1 MAVRRNI
8 LKVIVMSL
16 CCLMQT
22 TLFQDKLVD
31 ATNPSSIYVNNTA
44 HSLSTDL
51 TKQPTFFGTEN
62 MAAVLRDVNGN

>member
-1 MAVRRNI
+1 
-8 LKVIVMSL
+8 
-16 CCLMQT
+16 MQT